1 MPVMRSLW
9 PGLNGNAAGS
19 NVTVSNM
26 RKNAVQASRFMLQ
39 MIQAPL
45 LAKDTTGTDNK
56 NENPDTV
63 IDPSLDFES
72 GEEGLAVQI
81 AVEVCSNLA

>member
-9 PGLNGNAAGS
+9 PGINGNAAGS

-45 LAKDTTGTDNK
+45 LAKDTTSTENK
-56 NENPDTV
+56 NENPDIV

-81 AVEVCSNLA
+81 AVEVRSLI